1 MLKLVVLISG
11 EGTNLQAIID
21 SIKTNTLHAKVV
33 AVISNKTSA
42 GGLARAQKEFIPAYV
57 IPKKNKESRKAYDE
71 RLASVFNNIEH
82 DLIVLAGFMRIF
94 SENLANQFKGKMIN
108 IHPSLLPKYRGLHT
122 HQKALDAGDKEHGCS
137 IHFVTPELDGG
148 PLIAQAQTLIEA
160 EDNPLTLSAK
170 VQTLEHKMYPL
181 VLQWFAENRILMKDE
196 KVFLDG
202 TLLVKPHQMQ

>member
-21 SIKTNTLHAKVV
+21 SIKTKTLNAKVV
-33 AVISNKTSA
+33 AVICNKTSA

-57 IPKKNKESRKAYDE
+57 IP
-71 RLASVFNNIEH
+71 EH